1 MLIVTG
7 IIRVESEG
15 ELARVKAALIKSA
28 LKSRQDA
35 GNIDYA
41 FSVSVEDPCEIRLVE
56 KWESEELLHAHL
68 QIPDEEFNSAM
79 AATKIES
86 AVVVSN
92 EASSETELLNR

>member
-7 IIRVESEG
+7 IIRVESED
-15 ELARVKAALIKSA
+15 ELVGVKAALVKRAI
-28 LKSRQDA
+28 KSRQDA

-56 KWESEELLHAHL
+56 KWESEELLHSHL
-68 QIPDEEFNSAM
+68 QIPDEEFNAAM

-92 EASSETELLNR
+92 EVNSETELLNR